1 MQAHA
6 GQASQC
12 RDFRS
17 TNGVF
22 GVTINN
28 AFGLQGLNQND
39 DHTVGVQVVGLKNH
53 MESIVS
59 QKGEDEG
66 VMTPQLFPL
75 TRGTWQSNDKKF
87 IRVDNILNSWIIVH
101 IYRGKLSSVKGNKP
115 ICSYVAKM
123 DDSHNLIDGQQLT
136 FLFAPTAKR
145 DMDWDFYYSDTQKL
159 DYLLKQQE

>member
-1 MQAHA
+1 MKCQDLASFMLKESRGSKKKSGNKEIEIKGLRKMYLKSMPKKGQSQNPDQAKTLATLKVEFEIMDVHNHSCMQAHA

-59 QKGEDEG
+59 
-66 VMTPQLFPL
+66 
-75 TRGTWQSNDKKF
+75 
-87 IRVDNILNSWIIVH
+87 
-101 IYRGKLSSVKGNKP
+101 
-115 ICSYVAKM
+115 
-123 DDSHNLIDGQQLT
+123 
-136 FLFAPTAKR
+136 
-145 DMDWDFYYSDTQKL
+145 
-159 DYLLKQQE
+159 